1 MADYL
6 ISKNGV
12 NKNCAYMK
20 RTYLGEFEEI
30 VLLVVVLLEGEAYGV
45 NITHEIIEQTHRQ
58 VRLNQVHAALQ
69 RLEDKGMIRSRMGS
83 PTPERGGRRKR
94 IFSVTAYG
102 QQTLRDIQEVRINLW
117 NLLPSS
123 MKPATGI

>member
-1 MADYL
+1 
-6 ISKNGV
+6 
-12 NKNCAYMK
+12 
-20 RTYLGEFEEI
+20 
-30 VLLVVVLLEGEAYGV
+30 
-45 NITHEIIEQTHRQ
+45 
-58 VRLNQVHAALQ
+58 
-69 RLEDKGMIRSRMGS
+69 MGD

-123 MKPATGI
+123 MKPTGI

>member
-1 MADYL
+1 
-6 ISKNGV
+6 
-12 NKNCAYMK
+12 MK
-20 RTYLGEFEEI
+20 RSYLGEFEEI
-30 VLLVVVLLEGEAYGV
+30 VLLVVVLLDGEAYGV
-45 NITHEIIEQTHRQ
+45 NITHEIIEQTNRQ
-58 VRLNQVHAALQ
+58 VRLNQVHAALL
-69 RLEDKGMIRSRMGS
+69 RLEDKGMIRSRMGD

-123 MKPATGI
+123 MKPTGI